1 MTTTLAFFFG
11 YLFEIVYLTY
21 LSILFLIMLRIKV
34 VVVSRLV
41 YRKGVDLLVGI
52 IPKICRRLPQV
63 DFIVGGDG
71 NKLLNLQEMTEREQL
86 QDRIEFLGA
95 VPHVDVAGVLRQGH
109 VFLNCSLTESFCI
122 AILEAASCGLLV
134 VSTNVGGVPEV
145 LPSPDMIELC
155 DPTVDALVE
164 GLVEAV
170 KRQESDQAVDPIKAH
185 ERIKTMYSWHRVAK
199 QTIQVYDRVSTE
211 PPKTFMERLACFQS
225 LGGMSGFVAGI
236 LAVIVELWIRFVEK
250 MRPRSAIDVVPDL
263 VPFGEEQKEKM
274 L

>member
-1 MTTTLAFFFG
+1 
-11 YLFEIVYLTY
+11 
-21 LSILFLIMLRIKV
+21 MLRIKV

-155 DPTVDALVE
+155 DPTIDALVE

-199 QTIQVYDRVSTE
+199 QTIQVYDRISTE

-225 LGGMSGFVAGI
+225 LGGISGFVAGI

-250 MRPRSAIDVVPDL
+250 IRPRSAIDVVPDL
-263 VPFGEEQKEKM
+263 VPFGEEQKEKI